1 MPNVGGKKYAYT
13 PKGRAAAKK
22 AKEKLTKGQKKLP
35 PQVQKAIAKAKNAPK
50 KKPAGRQ
57 QKRRTRRSA

>member
-35 PQVQKAIAKAKNAPK
+35 PQVQKAIAKAKAKPK
-50 KKPAGRQ
+50 KKPSG
-57 QKRRTRRSA
+57 RTRRA